1 MKEVGTVATAV
12 EPDQII
18 TSKRLKS
25 IEIVVDNE
33 EQMSLEIAGRLL
45 KLNVDAHEMEIIR
58 ANILAKDV
66 AYTGLNADHRRI
78 IDYMCRSLHFDEVV
92 RDGGLWHTSY
102 DFFRKLFPDPKTHEE
117 IRNIL
122 DSLADKRFKIR
133 NIKTGTVDNFQWL
146 NRVIYKE
153 ERGAGTITIEITS
166 RVSEYHRIPRRAE
179 MIAYGGYSQYY
190 LTASVGLLLSHQLFF
205 HFVLG
210 KRVEWA
216 SKNKN
221 VNPALVALEIT
232 INELRNIWALS
243 EKTKPYDLER
253 YWLRDACA
261 RMSVA
266 TQIKVT
272 KIEPLRSATRG
283 KRIYAYRLY
292 ISEVAKD
299 EFVGRFSRALDSAR
313 GDLHTPQQA
322 ELTFPDAEDRAPR
335 LDAIKAALRQLGAYN
350 GQLHELDSFA
360 DTELLWLDDQMAIW
374 EGARSAIYQAY
385 KRQGEKE
392 RTEIGLLWRCIK
404 NRVDLKTE
412 YPQAFIAIERQKK
425 AAIGLEKAQEHSLGG
440 CDLLEDQKERAQK
453 LAAWFSDL
461 NQVCQTSFV
470 ELVIENKPQSA
481 ALMTSRGFRDVIDK
495 VLRQGKNSPFVP
507 YFAEQAAYYGY
518 QAQ

>member
-1 MKEVGTVATAV
+1 MKEVGTVGTAV

-117 IRNIL
+117 IRTIL
-122 DSLADKRFKIR
+122 DSLAEKRFKIR

-153 ERGAGTITIEITS
+153 EKGSEKGTITIEITS
-166 RVSEYHRIPRRAE
+166 RVAEYHRIPRRAE

-216 SKNKN
+216 AKNKN
-221 VNPALVALEIT
+221 VNTAVVPLEIT
-232 INELRNIWALS
+232 INEMRNIWALS

-253 YWLRDACA
+253 YWLREACA

-266 TQIKVT
+266 TQIKVA
-272 KIEPLRSATRG
+272 KIEPLRSVARG

-313 GDLHTPQQA
+313 GDLHTPRQV
-322 ELTFPDAEDRAPR
+322 ELTFCDADDRAPR
-335 LDAIKAALRQLGAYN
+335 LKAIKTALRQLGAYN
-350 GQLHELDSFA
+350 GQLEELELFA
-360 DTELLWLDDQMAIW
+360 DSELHWLENQMATW
-374 EGARSAIYQAY
+374 ARARSAIYQTY
-385 KRQGEKE
+385 KRQGDKE

-404 NRVDLKTE
+404 NRVDLQIE
-412 YPQAFIAIERQKK
+412 YPRAFLAIERQT
-425 AAIGLEKAQEHSLGG
+425 AMDLEKAPESSLGY
-440 CDLLEDQKERAQK
+440 DILKDRAQK
-453 LAAWFSDL
+453 LAAWFSALDSTS
-461 NQVCQTSFV
+461 QTSV
-470 ELVIENKPQSA
+470 VDQIIQNKPQA
-481 ALMTSRGFRDVIDK
+481 AVMTAKAFRGVIDK
-495 VLRQGKNSPFVP
+495 VLREGKNSPLVP
-507 YFAEQAAYYGY
+507 EIEEQAANHGY

>member
-1 MKEVGTVATAV
+1 MKEVGTLATAV

-33 EQMSLEIAGRLL
+33 EQMSLEIASRLL
-45 KLNVDAHEMEIIR
+45 KLNVDAHAMEIIR

-133 NIKTGTVDNFQWL
+133 NVKTGVVDNFQWL
-146 NRVIYKE
+146 NRVIYGSEK
-153 ERGAGTITIEITS
+153 GTITIEITS
-166 RVSEYHRIPRRAE
+166 RVAEYHRIPRRTE
-179 MIAYGGYSQYY
+179 MLAYGGYSQYY

-216 SKNKN
+216 AKNKN
-221 VNPALVALEIT
+221 LTLAVVPLEIT
-232 INELRNIWALS
+232 INEMRDIWSLS
-243 EKTKPYDLER
+243 ENTKPYDLER

-266 TQIKVT
+266 TQIKVA
-272 KIEPLRSATRG
+272 KIEPLRSPARG

-299 EFVGRFSRALDSAR
+299 EFVGRFSRALNSAR
-313 GDLHTPQQA
+313 EDIHTPQQA
-322 ELTFPDAEDRAPR
+322 ELTFCDVDNRAPR
-335 LDAIKAALRQLGAYN
+335 LAAIKSALRQLGAYN
-350 GQLHELDSFA
+350 VQLQELESFA
-360 DTELLWLDDQMAIW
+360 DSELPWVEDQMATW

-385 KRQGEKE
+385 KHQGDKE

-404 NRVDLKTE
+404 NRVDLKIE
-412 YPQAFIAIERQKK
+412 YPRAFVAIERQKK
-425 AAIGLEKAQEHSLGG
+425 AALDLKKAPEHSL
-440 CDLLEDQKERAQK
+440 DDYDIRAQKDRAQK
-453 LAAWFSDL
+453 LAAWFSALDSIS
-461 NQVCQTSFV
+461 QTSV
-470 ELVIENKPQSA
+470 VDQIIQNKPQQA
-481 ALMTSRGFRDVIDK
+481 AVMSGKAFRSVIDK
-495 VLRQGKNSPFVP
+495 VLREGKNSPFVP
-507 YFAEQAAYYGY
+507 DIEEQVAKNGY